1 MPTQRQLTVAE
12 YIQIVD
18 YYAAAVL
25 DEVTARGDEDT
36 ADTAAYETRQ
46 PRDLIVGL
54 TQGDEYQITADF
66 VDAVG
71 EVVAKF
77 EAISDLA
84 ALFSRFNS
92 AIRSHLSPTDINSWL
107 SADGSRVSYLWRRA
121 GDQGILPTNVF
132 PPVTTLGLFD
142 VTGADTG
149 TLTDSAQ
156 INTNLHGG
164 AAVEIE
170 VTAGGPTAAETVVD
184 LSVEYEDGSTGTE
197 SATIPAATADAETIA
212 VGLGTEKIVDLTG
225 ITITGGTNG
234 DQFRVQTIEDR
245 TIS

>member
-142 VTGADTG
+142 VTG
-149 TLTDSAQ
+149 
-156 INTNLHGG
+156 
-164 AAVEIE
+164 
-170 VTAGGPTAAETVVD
+170 
-184 LSVEYEDGSTGTE
+184 TE